1 MRVESYDVRIIRK
14 GETYGLG
21 GCFVHTQ
28 DDPLVEF
35 LWVGAKHR
43 PYRAGRYY
51 ASTLLATTA
60 GLNLGDGLLA
70 TKAGLSLGDGLLVS
84 GEGMNQVRAWLRSLT

>member
-1 MRVESYDVRIIRK
+1 MKVDDYEIRVIRK

-21 GCFVHTQ
+21 GCFVHTK

-43 PYRAGRYY
+43 PHVAGRYY
-51 ASTLLATTA
+51 ASTLLATKA
-60 GLNLGDGLLA
+60 GLNLGDGLF
-70 TKAGLSLGDGLLVS
+70 VS
-84 GEGMNQVRAWLRSLT
+84 DEGMNQVRALLRSMT